1 MDLKTKRTSLLREAF
16 GALLLEKDG
25 VNVSLKCPK
34 CAKPNSSKK
43 KLVVRLD
50 DGKFHCWVC
59 GLKGTNIGYL
69 FGKYKPSLV
78 EKCKSLFHTKT
89 SFKSDL
95 EPEDETKDLSCDLE
109 GFTLLGDSIDSRDPD
124 TRAVFNYTRS
134 RGVSLEKMWRYRLGT
149 VRSGRLRRRL
159 IIPSFDSE
167 GNLNYYCARE
177 IGGTSRMKY
186 INAPVPKVDII
197 FNEFMID
204 WSKPVTLVEGP
215 MDVIEAGSNAVCLL
229 GSHLAY
235 KSSVAQKL
243 IKNGTDVYIALDSD
257 AKDKAEKIASLLMSH
272 GNRVMIVD
280 MPPEKDIS
288 DIGERT
294 FLEIKEK
301 TSEWNDQ
308 QRLLGLISRIK
319 SGSII

>member
-1 MDLKTKRTSLLREAF
+1 MDLKTKRISLLREAF

-25 VNVSLKCPK
+25 VNVALKCPK
-34 CAKPNSSKK
+34 CGKSNSSKK
-43 KLVVRLD
+43 KLVIRLD

-59 GLKGTNIGYL
+59 GIKGTNVGYL
-69 FGKYKPSLV
+69 FAKYKPSLV
-78 EKCKSLFHTKT
+78 EKCKSIFHTKT
-89 SFKSDL
+89 SFGTSVEEEESD
-95 EPEDETKDLSCDLE
+95 KDLSCDLD
-109 GFTLLGDSIDSRDPD
+109 GFCLLGDSANSRDPD
-124 TRAVFNYTRS
+124 IRAVFNYTRS

-149 VRSGRLRRRL
+149 VSSGRLRRRL
-159 IIPSFDSE
+159 IIPSFDDE
-167 GNLNYYCARE
+167 GKLNYYCARE
-177 IGGTSRMKY
+177 IDAASRIKY

-204 WSKPVTLVEGP
+204 WSSPVTLVEGP
-215 MDVIEAGSNAVCLL
+215 MDVIEAGNNAICLL

-272 GNRVMIVD
+272 GNRVMIID
-280 MPPEKDIS
+280 MPSEKDIS
-288 DIGERT
+288 DIGEKA
-294 FLEIKEK
+294 FLEMKSQA
-301 TSEWNDQ
+301 SEWNDRR
-308 QRLLGLISRIK
+308 RLLGLISRIK